1 MATATAD
8 RGRPWRRR
16 SAVPGLGLTLGV
28 TVSIL
33 SLVVLIPLAAVA
45 ARGLSLSPESFARV
59 AFSQRAVHAY
69 QLSLGTA
76 LIAAV
81 INALL
86 GVLTAWVLVRYR
98 FPGRR
103 LLDSLVD
110 LPFAL
115 PTAVAGISLATLYG
129 PNGWLGA
136 PLARAGVTL
145 ANNAGGIIIALT
157 FIGLP
162 FVVRTVEP
170 VLRDLAA
177 DVEEASASLGATR
190 LQTLIRVVAPSL
202 APAWITGFA
211 LAFARGVG
219 EYGSVIF
226 IAGNM
231 PYRSEITPLLITI
244 ELEQFDYAAASAIAL
259 VMLGLSFALLLMV
272 NTGQAWMRRSSDA

>member
-1 MATATAD
+1 MSTATAD

-259 VMLGLSFALLLMV
+259 VMLGLSFALLLIV
-272 NTGQAWMRRSSDA
+272 NTGQAWMRRSTEA

>member
-136 PLARAGVTL
+136 PLARAGITL